1 LRCADRLYRRCR
13 PRDPRAPI
21 ARDRRV
27 DPRRQH
33 AGRRCTRA
41 RGTAGPRLRH
51 SRRCEDAGAAGDAA
65 PGDALARRRDRRDR
79 RRPCAERDFRPGRGA
94 AMRPTRRAILLFV
107 PAVPLALLLVVWDP
121 AWWAIA
127 FDYAALVLLAMASDA
142 ALSLPRRRLMFEVAA
157 PERLHVGEPGAVRVT
172 LRALGRH
179 PRAVPIE
186 LLAEQRG
193 DLDPP
198 EIVATLLPPGG
209 KAVTEL
215 RLLPRRRGRV
225 QLDRIW
231 LRWQGPLGLI
241 ERLSIEPVFRAID
254 VLPNIRGVERAALRF
269 LSQEAVFGVK
279 PQAQRGEGSEFEAL
293 RDYAPG
299 FDTGFLMREPI
310 EGVPRLDHAINA
322 GLLLGWVSLQG
333 GDLVGA
339 FGFDAAVRQYL
350 APVRGAAGFPRLQQT
365 VAALDYHGDETN
377 FTLGL
382 AELGARLK
390 RRSLIVLFTEF
401 VDTVTAELLIESLR
415 RMTSRHLVVFVTL
428 RDSLLQQT
436 VDREPARFSEVAE
449 AVVAHDLLRE
459 RSIVFE
465 RLMRLG
471 IHCLDVPSRGLS
483 VALVNRYLAIK
494 ERGLL

>member
-1 LRCADRLYRRCR
+1 
-13 PRDPRAPI
+13 
-21 ARDRRV
+21 
-27 DPRRQH
+27 
-33 AGRRCTRA
+33 
-41 RGTAGPRLRH
+41 
-51 SRRCEDAGAAGDAA
+51 
-65 PGDALARRRDRRDR
+65 
-79 RRPCAERDFRPGRGA
+79 
-94 AMRPTRRAILLFV
+94 MRPTRRAILLFV

-231 LRWQGPLGLI
+231 LCWQGPLGLI

-299 FDTGFLMREPI
+299 FDTRFIDWKHSARHRRLLCKEFRTERNNPIVLAFDTGYLMREPI

>member
-1 LRCADRLYRRCR
+1 
-13 PRDPRAPI
+13 
-21 ARDRRV
+21 
-27 DPRRQH
+27 
-33 AGRRCTRA
+33 
-41 RGTAGPRLRH
+41 
-51 SRRCEDAGAAGDAA
+51 
-65 PGDALARRRDRRDR
+65 
-79 RRPCAERDFRPGRGA
+79 
-94 AMRPTRRAILLFV
+94 MRPTRRAILLFV

-299 FDTGFLMREPI
+299 FDTRFIDWKHSARHRRLLCKEFRTERNNPIVLAFDTGYLMREPI

>member
-1 LRCADRLYRRCR
+1 
-13 PRDPRAPI
+13 
-21 ARDRRV
+21 
-27 DPRRQH
+27 
-33 AGRRCTRA
+33 
-41 RGTAGPRLRH
+41 
-51 SRRCEDAGAAGDAA
+51 
-65 PGDALARRRDRRDR
+65 
-79 RRPCAERDFRPGRGA
+79 
-94 AMRPTRRAILLFV
+94 MRPTRRAILLFV

-299 FDTGFLMREPI
+299 FDTRFIDWKHSARHRRLLCKEFRTERNNPIVLAFDTGYLMREPI

-436 VDREPARFSEVAE
+436 VEREPARFSEVAE

>member
-1 LRCADRLYRRCR
+1 
-13 PRDPRAPI
+13 
-21 ARDRRV
+21 
-27 DPRRQH
+27 
-33 AGRRCTRA
+33 
-41 RGTAGPRLRH
+41 
-51 SRRCEDAGAAGDAA
+51 
-65 PGDALARRRDRRDR
+65 
-79 RRPCAERDFRPGRGA
+79 
-94 AMRPTRRAILLFV
+94 MRPTRRAILLFV

-299 FDTGFLMREPI
+299 FDTRFIDWKHSARHRRLLCKEFRIERNNPIVLAFDTGYLMREPI

-322 GLLLGWVSLQG
+322 GLLLGWISLQG